1 MLFHCRPIIY
11 LSLTRCSIDL
21 FLFVYVM
28 TSPEYGNVTSY
39 LPQPAPAGE
48 GTLYTLTVAVAAS
61 VINTCCSFIDET
73 GVPEPGLGT
82 R

>member
-1 MLFHCRPIIY
+1 
-11 LSLTRCSIDL
+11 
-21 FLFVYVM
+21 M